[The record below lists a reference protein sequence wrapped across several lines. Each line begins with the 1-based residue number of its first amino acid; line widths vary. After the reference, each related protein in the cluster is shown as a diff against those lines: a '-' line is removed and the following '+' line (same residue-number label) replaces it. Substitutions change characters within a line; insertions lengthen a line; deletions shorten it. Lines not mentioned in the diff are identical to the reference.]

1 MIEKNAS
8 DYNIV
13 FEDIDVKL
21 VSTKK
26 DMRKFV
32 EYPLELYKGSPYYIP
47 LLYGDEMR
55 LFDEKRS
62 TCGDIADFW
71 FFLAYRGDE
80 IVGRVAA
87 ILVHPY
93 LKKTGRKVIRFSR
106 IDFIDDEKV
115 ARALICAVE
124 NVARKNGLDEIQG
137 PMGYADT
144 DREGLLIEGFNRP
157 ATFASY
163 YNHEYYRTHIE
174 SMGFEKEADWL
185 EYLLHIPTEPIEKY
199 SRIANMVA
207 KRYNLREVAVKGSK
221 MSKLIP
227 QYGRKIFDTVNE
239 AYAPLHG
246 TVPLEGKLVDDI
258 VTTFCLFIIPEF
270 LSVVVNDEDEVIGF
284 GAVLAS
290 INKELIASGGR
301 LNLPTIFKL
310 LKVKKHPET
319 VELALIAV
327 KPEFQKKGVSAMV
340 VDKILRGLI
349 EKGITEAE
357 TNLELETNNSVVSMW
372 DVLEKDFIKRRRCY
386 IKKIDEPRAQ
396 SE

>member
-1 MIEKNAS
+1 MNNTRNTEFNVIYK
-8 DYNIV
+8 
-13 FEDIDVKL
+13 DIRVKQ
-21 VSTKK
+21 VNTKK
-26 DMRKFV
+26 EMKKFV

-55 LFDEKRS
+55 LFDEKKS
-62 TCGDIADFW
+62 SCSDIAKFW
-71 FFLAYRGDE
+71 FFLAYRDGK

-87 ILVHPY
+87 VVVRTY
-93 LKKTGRKVIRFSR
+93 NEKTNRKVIRFSR
-106 IDFIDDEKV
+106 IDFIDDGDV
-115 ARALICAVE
+115 ARALMQAVE
-124 NVARKNGLDEIQG
+124 NVARANGLDEIQG

-185 EYLLHIPTEPIEKY
+185 EYKLHLPSEPIERY
-199 SRIANMVA
+199 SRIAELVA
-207 KRYNLREVAVKGSK
+207 KRYNLKEVAVKGSK
-221 MSKLIP
+221 MRKLIP
-227 QYGRKIFDTVNE
+227 LYGKKIFDTVNE

-258 VTTFCLFIIPEF
+258 ITTFCLFIIPEF
-270 LSVVVNDEDEVIGF
+270 LSIVVNDEGDVVGF

-290 INKELIASGGR
+290 INNELIESRGK
-301 LNLPTIFKL
+301 LTLPTIFKL
-310 LKVKKHPET
+310 LKTKKHPKT
-319 VELALIAV
+319 AELALIAV
-327 KPEFQKKGVSAMV
+327 KPEYQKKGVNAMV

-386 IKKIDEPRAQ
+386 IKKLN
-396 SE
+396 

>member
-1 MIEKNAS
+1 MDKVSSA
-8 DYNIV
+8 DFDVV

-21 VSTKK
+21 VTEKK
-26 DMRKFV
+26 QMKKFV

-47 LLYGDEMR
+47 LLYSDEMR
-55 LFDEKRS
+55 LFNEKKS
-62 TCGDIADFW
+62 NCSDIAKFW
-71 FFLAYRGDE
+71 FFLAYRGTE

-87 ILVHPY
+87 VLVEPY
-93 LKKTGRKVIRFSR
+93 LKKSGRKVIRFSR

-115 ARALICAVE
+115 ARALMAAVE
-124 NVARKNGLDEIQG
+124 NVARKEGLDEIQG

-157 ATFASY
+157 ATFASN

-174 SMGFEKEADWL
+174 NMGFEKEADWL
-185 EYLLHIPTEPIEKY
+185 EYKLHLPSEPNEKY
-199 SRIANMVA
+199 HRIATAVA

-221 MSKLIP
+221 MRKIIT
-227 QYGRKIFDTVNE
+227 QYGRKVFDTVNE

-246 TVPLEGKLVDDI
+246 TIPLEGKVVDDI
-258 VTTFCLFIIPEF
+258 IKTFCLFIIPEF
-270 LSVVVNDEDEVIGF
+270 VSIVVNPEGDVVGF

-290 INKELIASGGR
+290 INNELIQSRGKM
-301 LNLPTIFKL
+301 NLPTIFKL
-310 LKVKKHPET
+310 LHTKKHPKT

-327 KPEFQKKGVSAMV
+327 KPEYQKKGVNAMV

-357 TNLELETNNSVVSMW
+357 TNLELETNSAVVSQW

-386 IKKIDEPRAQ
+386 IKKLN
-396 SE
+396 